1 MFRRHRLH
9 SWEVDPKE
17 ARILQRA
24 MAPLVQARPYRG
36 PAGLAA
42 GADAAYLPETDL
54 AVGAAVIWDI
64 AERRV
69 AARAGVLAR
78 VTFPYRSGLLS
89 FREAPVLLAALGRL
103 ELNPHVYIF
112 DGQGRAHP
120 LGLGLAAH
128 AGLWLQAPTVGCAK
142 SRLIGTFEPV
152 GLEAGHYSPLM
163 NKGLEIGAVLRTR
176 AGVKPVFVSPGHLMD
191 NEGAIRIVLAAC
203 AGFRQPEP
211 LRRAHLLANRWRALI
226 RALSIQ
232 GLPGQDFIA
241 DDLKNFI
248 QPHDLEDPDQAVLGR
263 GVQNQDHPA
272 SIGDQS
278 DRPD

>member
-1 MFRRHRLH
+1 MFRPHRLH
-9 SWEVDPKE
+9 SWEVDSKE
-17 ARILQRA
+17 ARIMQRSL
-24 MAPLVQARPYRG
+24 APLVQARPFRG

-42 GADAAYLPETDL
+42 GADASYLPETDL

-64 AERRV
+64 ENRRI

-103 ELNPHVYIF
+103 DLKPHVYFF

-128 AGLWLQAPTVGCAK
+128 AGLWLRAPTVGCAK
-142 SRLIGTFEPV
+142 SRLVGTFEPV
-152 GLEAGHYSPLM
+152 GPEAGNYSPLM

-191 NEGAIRIVLAAC
+191 IEGAVGIVLAAC
-203 AGFRQPEP
+203 AGYRQPEP

-226 RALSIQ
+226 RARSIQ
-232 GLPGQDFIA
+232 GLPGQGFVA
-241 DDLKNFI
+241 EDLKKFI
-248 QPHDLEDPDQAVLGR
+248 QPHDLEDPDQAVLGC
-263 GVQNQDHPA
+263 GVHNQDHPA
-272 SIGDQS
+272 SIVDQF
-278 DRPD
+278 DRLD